1 MNKIKTKV
9 SREANYIYHMLSVS
23 KCGYDNEY
31 GNKYSNLYNHN
42 DLFALKKMENL
53 ITVSGG
59 EHCGQLYWPLIS
71 IPASLDSEAA
81 EYYKMVHKLFTDE
94 NNLYVKENYS
104 SLYSSAS
111 KGFDTI
117 DEYLKY
123 KNEILSICDIMI
135 HNYQKY
141 CNEIWLESQKELEIY
156 ASDMQQIFDNSNI
169 CSRLESATGLTM
181 NKTFIASF
189 CNSLENGPE
198 AIDIS
203 ETQDIFGIA
212 RDYEMAKSF
221 ISHEYIIYLL
231 REAILKNGLKF
242 DITYWNYFESLAEY
256 YNSYV
261 VGNSNCFNKPNN
273 IIDFYISENADGK
286 YSAIELYKKA
296 IERYTGEKLL

>member
-1 MNKIKTKV
+1 
-9 SREANYIYHMLSVS
+9 MLSVS

-31 GNKYSNLYNHN
+31 GNRYSKLYNHD
-42 DLFALKKMENL
+42 DLSALKKNENL

-59 EHCGQLYWPLIS
+59 EHCGQLYWSLIS

-104 SLYSSAS
+104 SLYSSVLKES
-111 KGFDTI
+111 DTI

-135 HNYQKY
+135 NNYQKY
-141 CNEIWLESQKELEIY
+141 CNEIWVESKKELEIY
-156 ASDMQQIFDNSNI
+156 ANDMQQIFDNSNI
-169 CSRLESATGLTM
+169 CSRLETATGLTM
-181 NKTFIASF
+181 NKCFIASF

-203 ETQDIFGIA
+203 DTQDIFGIA
-212 RDYEMAKSF
+212 RTYEMAKSF
-221 ISHEYIIYLL
+221 ISHEYIIYMFK
-231 REAILKNGLKF
+231 EAFSKNGIAF
-242 DITYWNYFESLAEY
+242 DIKHWNYFESLAEY

-261 VGNSNCFNKPNN
+261 VGNINSFNKPNN
-273 IIDFYISENADGK
+273 IIDFYITENTGGK

-296 IERYTGEKLL
+296 IERYTGEKRM